1 MEDNIKDP
9 LASGTISGS
18 GTGEREHSQFSPSKL
33 KQLEISP
40 RFIPDTLREAH
51 PLTLEGTLIHQALET
66 LDQSRLN
73 EEQKVWATKCFNYT
87 VAIKGKVF
95 RELRLDILPDV
106 WGFADLVVLN
116 DKRADLIDYKFGLSA
131 QEPVET
137 NPAAQAYTA
146 GILKKW
152 PSVTEVEVHYLY
164 PKLDTID
171 RCAYTRSDL
180 PILELRIETIIARA
194 KAATSCN
201 PSSET
206 CPYCARK
213 ANCPDLHAW
222 ALPIAQRYSE
232 RKKLAA
238 IEAYDPKNISDPVV
252 MGRALLAAHI
262 LGDWVESVKRH
273 ALLMR
278 QESGQEIPGWSLA
291 SRSGKKTINNPQ
303 IAYEIVIKNGIGH
316 EQFLRAVDVSMK
328 RLADVAKESAGQG
341 QKAKAATAIENRLR
355 DAGVLEIGEDIF
367 YLARAKS

>member
-1 MEDNIKDP
+1 MEQ
-9 LASGTISGS
+9 
-18 GTGEREHSQFSPSKL
+18 REHSQFSPSKL

-40 RFIPDTLREAH
+40 RFLADTLREAH

-66 LDQSRLN
+66 LDHSQLN
-73 EEQKVWATKCFNYT
+73 EEQKVWATKCFEYT
-87 VAIKGKVF
+87 IAIKGKAF
-95 RELRLDILPDV
+95 RELRLDILPEV
-106 WGFADLVVLN
+106 WGYADLVFLN
-116 DKRADLIDYKFGLSA
+116 ETRADLIDYKFGLSQ

-137 NPAAQAYTA
+137 NPAAQAYAA
-146 GILKKW
+146 GIFHKW
-152 PSVTEVEVHYLY
+152 PAVNEIGVHYLY
-164 PKLDTID
+164 PRLDIID
-171 RCAYTRSDL
+171 RCAYKRSEL
-180 PILELRIETIIARA
+180 PILELRVETIIARA

-213 ANCPDLHAW
+213 AECPDLHAW

-232 RKKLAA
+232 RKKLEA
-238 IEAYDPKNISDPVV
+238 IEGYDPKTILDPAV
-252 MGRALLAAHI
+252 MARALNAAHI
-262 LGDWVESVKRH
+262 LGDWIESVKRH

-303 IAYEIVIKNGIGH
+303 IAYEIVIKNGIAH

-328 RLADVAKESAGQG
+328 RLADVAKESAPQG

-355 DAGVLEIGEDIF
+355 DAGVLEVGEEVF
-367 YLARAKS
+367 YLARAKNQ